1 MYFKSAFERIC
12 GKLPHR
18 ELTIRAKEL
27 MDAGNAEIKDLR
39 QKSKS
44 VTFGASYG
52 AFPPKIANS
61 INCSL
66 EEAEQIFHAYHN
78 ELYPKITEYRENY
91 VLPTCRQHKKLHLG
105 LGFYINTKD
114 PDADI
119 RTLANASIQFWSILS
134 ILAINE
140 LHRRIDSAGYQSQ
153 IKVISS
159 IYDSIYLEVLDDPA
173 IIQWA
178 NNNLIE
184 CMTRDFMPNQT
195 VPNVAESEIGYSWAS
210 LKPIPNNATLDEIN
224 STRQLLKA

>member
-1 MYFKSAFERIC
+1 MRSWVFPGHS
-12 GKLPHR
+12 
-18 ELTIRAKEL
+18 LTHY
-27 MDAGNAEIKDLR
+27 AEHN
-39 QKSKS
+39 
-44 VTFGASYG
+44 VGASYG
-52 AFPPKIANS
+52 AFPPKIASS
-61 INCSL
+61 INCSI
-66 EEAEQIFHAYHN
+66 EEGEQIFNAYHK

-91 VLPTCRQHKKLHLG
+91 VLPTAKQHKKLHLG

-114 PDADI
+114 PDSDI

-140 LHRRIDSAGYQSQ
+140 LHRRIDSAGYQPQ

-195 VPNVAESEIGYSWAS
+195 VPNVAESEIGYNWAS
-210 LKPIPNNATLDEIN
+210 LKSIPNNATLDEIN
-224 STRQLLKA
+224 SIRQLLKA